1 MNRILGTITTLDQHI
16 VELAN
21 GGDAYRPANCPYC
34 QVGGLWHHGCYHRK
48 ADRSAVAS
56 QSRLNPVAILRFLC
70 NACLRTCS
78 RLPACIAPRRWYDW
92 AMQQVV
98 LLLLL
103 AGASLHQGCRQTGRA
118 RSTLRRWR
126 DWLQARSEQFTFFL
140 RSRLPELGRLP
151 ESDFWRQV
159 ISRMFLAC
167 VMTQLDQDLVV
178 P

>member
-1 MNRILGTITTLDQHI
+1 MNRILGAITTFDQHFDEI
-16 VELAN
+16 AN
-21 GGDAYRPANCPYC
+21 GGDAYRPANCPHC
-34 QVGGLWHHGCYHRK
+34 RSGGLWHHGCYHRK
-48 ADRSAVAS
+48 ADRSAAGS
-56 QSRLNPVAILRFLC
+56 ELRPNPVAILRFLC

-103 AGASLHQGCRQTGRA
+103 AGASLHQGCRQIGRA

-140 RSRLPELGRLP
+140 RSRLPELGRLS
-151 ESDFWRQV
+151 EADFWCQV
-159 ISRMFLAC
+159 ISRMSLAC

>member
-1 MNRILGTITTLDQHI
+1 MNRILGTITTLDQHFI
-16 VELAN
+16 ELGN
-21 GGDAYRPANCPYC
+21 GGDAYRPASCPHC
-34 QVGGLWHHGCYHRK
+34 QAAGLWHHGRYLRK
-48 ADRSAVAS
+48 ADRSEA
-56 QSRLNPVAILRFLC
+56 RRNPVAILRFLC

-103 AGASLHQGCRQTGRA
+103 AGVSLRQGCRHSGCA

-126 DWLQARSEQFTFFL
+126 HWLHTRSAQFGFFL
-140 RSRLPELGRLP
+140 RSRLPVLGRLP
-151 ESDFWRQV
+151 EPNFWPEV
-159 ISRMFLAC
+159 IASMSLCA
-167 VMTQLDQDLVV
+167 VMTELDRDLVV

>member
-1 MNRILGTITTLDQHI
+1 MNRILGAITTLDQHF

-21 GGDAYRPANCPYC
+21 GGNAYRPTNCPHC
-34 QVGGLWHHGCYHRK
+34 QVAGLWHHGRYHRK
-48 ADRSAVAS
+48 ADRSTHAS
-56 QSRLNPVAILRFLC
+56 ESRNPVAILRFLC
-70 NACLRTCS
+70 HACLRTCS

-103 AGASLHQGCRQTGRA
+103 ASGSLHQCWRQTGRA

-126 DWLQARSEQFTFFL
+126 DWLQARSAKFTFFL

-151 ESDFWRQV
+151 EPHFWAQV
-159 ISRMFLAC
+159 ISRMSLAY
-167 VMTQLDQDLVV
+167 VMTQLDGDLVV

>member
-1 MNRILGTITTLDQHI
+1 MNRILGTITTLDQHF
-16 VELAN
+16 VELAH
-21 GGDAYRPANCPYC
+21 GGGAYRPANCPHC
-34 QVGGLWHHGCYHRK
+34 QAAGLWHHGRYHRK
-48 ADRSAVAS
+48 ADRSEA
-56 QSRLNPVAILRFLC
+56 RRNPVAILRFLC

-103 AGASLHQGCRQTGRA
+103 AGASLRQCCCHSGCA

-126 DWLQARSEQFTFFL
+126 HWLQVRSAQFVFTL
-140 RSRLPELGRLP
+140 RSRVPDLGRVP
-151 ESDFWRQV
+151 DSPFWPRV
-159 ISRMFLAC
+159 MISMSLAH
-167 VMTQLDQDLVV
+167 VMTELDRDLDV

>member
-1 MNRILGTITTLDQHI
+1 MNRILGTITTLDQHFDEI
-16 VELAN
+16 AN
-21 GGDAYRPANCPYC
+21 GGGAYRPANCPHC
-34 QVGGLWHHGCYHRK
+34 RSTGLWHHGCYHRK

>member
-1 MNRILGTITTLDQHI
+1 MNRILGTITTFDQHFDEI
-16 VELAN
+16 AN
-21 GGDAYRPANCPYC
+21 GGDVYRPANCPHC

-48 ADRSAVAS
+48 ADRSADS
-56 QSRLNPVAILRFLC
+56 SKSRSPVAILRFLC
-70 NACLRTCS
+70 RACLRTCS
-78 RLPACIAPRRWYDW
+78 RLPACIAARRWYDW

-103 AGASLHQGCRQTGRA
+103 AGGSLHQGCRQTGRA

-126 DWLQARSEQFTFFL
+126 DWLQARSERFTFFL

-151 ESDFWRQV
+151 EPDFWHQV
-159 ISRMFLAC
+159 ISSLSLAQA
-167 VMTQLDQDLVV
+167 MAWLDQDLVV